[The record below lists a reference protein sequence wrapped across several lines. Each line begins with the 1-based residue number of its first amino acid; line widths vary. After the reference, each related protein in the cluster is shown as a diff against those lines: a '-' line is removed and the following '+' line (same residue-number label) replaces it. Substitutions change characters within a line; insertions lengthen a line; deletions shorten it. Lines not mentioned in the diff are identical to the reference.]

1 MRLTLIALLSV
12 LYSFSFAQKNAAL
25 QLVDATQKKW
35 IGGNPSSGSG
45 EKFVVYLRL
54 NSSQKIEITKV
65 WVKQQE
71 VFFELQNYRMLLD
84 RAPAKGDTIAVIY
97 NPRYHNEKPV
107 PDLATNS
114 KPCKTKA
121 QAVIEYSI
129 DQKKHYLKV
138 KKFRTLNEHRHQ

>member
-1 MRLTLIALLSV
+1 
-12 LYSFSFAQKNAAL
+12 
-25 QLVDATQKKW
+25 
-35 IGGNPSSGSG
+35 
-45 EKFVVYLRL
+45 
-54 NSSQKIEITKV
+54 
-65 WVKQQE
+65 
-71 VFFELQNYRMLLD
+71 MLLD